1 MLGGKL
7 MSTDA
12 IVVAYVTAALVLALW
27 NKQKGHGFWLGLIY
41 SLLLTPVI
49 GLLTIALAQ
58 KVTIVVT
65 RNGRRRSCPHCFSL
79 TSENVSF
86 CEMCGKHIGRQTA
99 KQFIQMAEL
108 FVGLV
113 LTVLLVKLFF

>member
-1 MLGGKL
+1 

-12 IVVAYVTAALVLALW
+12 MIVAYVTAALVLALW

-65 RNGRRRSCPHCFSL
+65 GSGRKRSCPHCFSL
-79 TSENVSF
+79 TSETVTY

-108 FVGLV
+108 FIGLV
-113 LTVLLVKLFF
+113 LTVLLVRMFM

>member
-1 MLGGKL
+1 

-12 IVVAYVTAALVLALW
+12 MIVTYVTAALVLGLW

-65 RNGRRRSCPHCFSL
+65 GSGRKRIMSTL
-79 TSENVSF
+79 L
-86 CEMCGKHIGRQTA
+86 Q
-99 KQFIQMAEL
+99 L
-108 FVGLV
+108 DVGDCDV
-113 LTVLLVKLFF
+113 L